1 MKEEGI
7 KGIKGIR
14 GIKGKEELG
23 RKEGRM
29 KNRIVMVMMVVGY
42 VIVEE

>member
-14 GIKGKEELG
+14 GIRGIKGKEELG
-23 RKEGRM
+23 KKEGRRN
-29 KNRIVMVMMVVGY
+29 NRIVLGMMMVMM
-42 VIVEE
+42 